1 MDVLFLCGVFAKE
14 NEAEVIAQ
22 AKKSVEFSANQ
33 MQLKLISGLKE
44 VTDTQVI
51 SAPFIG
57 HYPNQS
63 RSLRFSGF
71 TNPQHICRYVSF
83 NNIWGFRNLSRARA
97 LKKAVRAF
105 SLDGNEEKLI
115 IVYSA
120 HDPFLAAAAY
130 AKKLNPKIRLCFI
143 VPDLPQYMNLEA
155 KRGFLYN
162 FFKGFDIKSIKE
174 HIKCVD
180 TSVVLTEAM
189 AKALQLTD
197 RPYVVAEGIVD
208 SIPENRNSTA
218 HAETVNIVYAGKLY
232 FRFGIRSLVEAFS
245 LLQDSSYRLI
255 LCGNGDAVEYLQ
267 KCAME
272 DSRIILPGQVS
283 PEKVQEYI
291 SSAAVLVNPRPNN
304 EEYTKY
310 SFPSKDIEYLSSGKP
325 TVAFLL
331 DGMPKCYQDFLYVV
345 DPNRDISCAI
355 SDALK
360 AAISAPKEE
369 TEKRHKKFL
378 QYAAKN
384 LVASAIAEKIIKI
397 NCNEEARHAKNPS
410 CSAVCNDRQQRR
422 IENRI

>member
-1 MDVLFLCGVFAKE
+1 MF
-14 NEAEVIAQ
+14 
-22 AKKSVEFSANQ
+22 
-33 MQLKLISGLKE
+33 
-44 VTDTQVI
+44 
-51 SAPFIG
+51 
-57 HYPNQS
+57 
-63 RSLRFSGF
+63 
-71 TNPQHICRYVSF
+71 
-83 NNIWGFRNLSRARA
+83 
-97 LKKAVRAF
+97 
-105 SLDGNEEKLI
+105 
-115 IVYSA
+115 
-120 HDPFLAAAAY
+120 
-130 AKKLNPKIRLCFI
+130 
-143 VPDLPQYMNLEA
+143 

-360 AAISAPKEE
+360 AAISAPKKEI
-369 TEKRHKKFL
+369 EKRHMQFL

-384 LVASAIAEKIIKI
+384 LLASAIAEKIIKM
-397 NCNEEARHAKNPS
+397 NCTEEAQHAKDPS

>member
-44 VTDTQVI
+44 VADTQVI

-71 TNPQHICRYVSF
+71 TNLQHICRYVSF

-105 SLDGNEEKLI
+105 ALDGNEEKLI

-130 AKKLNPKIRLCFI
+130 AKKLNPKIRICFI

-155 KRGFLYN
+155 KRGVLYN

-208 SIPENRNSTA
+208 SIPENPNSTA
-218 HAETVNIVYAGKLY
+218 HEETVNIVYAGKLY

-245 LLQDSSYRLI
+245 PLQDSNYRLI
-255 LCGNGDAVEYLQ
+255 LCGNGDAMEYLQ

-360 AAISAPKEE
+360 AAIS
-369 TEKRHKKFL
+369 RRRKK
-378 QYAAKN
+378 
-384 LVASAIAEKIIKI
+384 
-397 NCNEEARHAKNPS
+397 
-410 CSAVCNDRQQRR
+410 
-422 IENRI
+422 